1 MIHLNEH
8 GFTPS
13 PPPCW
18 LRGRDW
24 GRTAAGAGVR
34 LGGGGRRGR
43 GTGSFGLRRL
53 ALLLP
58 FSFAVRAAVGAVGA
72 ALLMVGECAIVIQR
86 RRSHFYGIQVSRK
99 VLLHVFRDIP
109 PTTATT
115 RKGGY
120 LCKKCRCRK
129 FEKLR
134 WVVGSSPRRGQF
146 RNLSKIS
153 NDTSY
158 PSNRLS

>member
-24 GRTAAGAGVR
+24 GRTAAGAEVR

-109 PTTATT
+109 PTTATMYVPKIIDMYRVRPQSAH
-115 RKGGY
+115 RK
-120 LCKKCRCRK
+120 
-129 FEKLR
+129 
-134 WVVGSSPRRGQF
+134 
-146 RNLSKIS
+146 RN
-153 NDTSY
+153 
-158 PSNRLS
+158 NRLNGTYSPMQPVFHFL